1 MKKVVFILSMLFCGT
16 IATNAQTLDIILNEK
31 VVTLSKVHKN
41 KDLQKLAN
49 DFERIAIAKEE
60 DWLAQYYTAYVNVR
74 IADQSEGDVIDNYC
88 DRAEKYLRKAEAM
101 KSDKSEIYALY
112 AYLYSS
118 RVKVSPMMRGP
129 KMGKIAREYAEKSI
143 KANPNNPRPYL
154 IRAIGI
160 YLTPTIFGG
169 GKEKAMPLINKA
181 LEKFNTF
188 KPATKYSP
196 NWGKNMLDQLLK

>member
-31 VVTLSKVHKN
+31 VVALSKVHKS
-41 KDLQKLAN
+41 KELQKLAN

-74 IADQSEGDVIDNYC
+74 IADQSE
-88 DRAEKYLRKAEAM
+88 YLRKAEAM

-154 IRAIGI
+154 IRARGI
-160 YLTPTIFGG
+160 YFTPTIFGG

>member
-1 MKKVVFILSMLFCGT
+1 
-16 IATNAQTLDIILNEK
+16 
-31 VVTLSKVHKN
+31 
-41 KDLQKLAN
+41 
-49 DFERIAIAKEE
+49 
-60 DWLAQYYTAYVNVR
+60 
-74 IADQSEGDVIDNYC
+74 
-88 DRAEKYLRKAEAM
+88 M

-154 IRAIGI
+154 IRARGI
-160 YLTPTIFGG
+160 YFTPTIFGG

>member
-1 MKKVVFILSMLFCGT
+1 MLFCGT

-31 VVTLSKVHKN
+31 VVALSKVHKS

-88 DRAEKYLRKAEAM
+88 DKAEKYLRKAEAM

-129 KMGKIAREYAEKSI
+129 KMGKIAREYAERSI
-143 KANPNNPRPYL
+143 KTDPKNPRP
-154 IRAIGI
+154 
-160 YLTPTIFGG
+160 
-169 GKEKAMPLINKA
+169 
-181 LEKFNTF
+181 
-188 KPATKYSP
+188 
-196 NWGKNMLDQLLK
+196 